1 MPVPNAIPERY
12 DSAPMAKVFKPLKN
26 ERFFE
31 KVANSIQREILLGNL
46 APGERLPSETELAKQ
61 FNVGRSAVR
70 EALKVLEL
78 TGLLYVK
85 RGHNGGTFVKPPDPA
100 DAFSAHTPIG
110 VAVTGWEQLMEARKL
125 IEVRTAELA
134 ASRADEEEVEGL
146 LESLARMRDVTT
158 TPARFIKEDVEFHLR
173 IAEAARNEVFLSVVA
188 SLRTAL
194 KNETNDLIALDGAVD
209 EILADHEV
217 ICGRIAGRDSAGAGK
232 AMGRHLQHM
241 EMQLTN
247 THQAVEA

>member
-1 MPVPNAIPERY
+1 M
-12 DSAPMAKVFKPLKN
+12 SKVFKPLKN

-61 FNVGRSAVR
+61 FNVGRSAIR

-100 DAFSAHTPIG
+100 DAFSAHAPIG

-134 ASRADEEEVEGL
+134 AARADDEEIEGL
-146 LESLARMRDVTT
+146 AESLQRIRQVVG

-173 IAEAARNEVFLSVVA
+173 IAEAAKNEVFLSMVA
-188 SLRTAL
+188 SVRTAL
-194 KNETNDLIALDGAVD
+194 KNETNHLIASEGAV
-209 EILADHEV
+209 EEVLSDHEA
-217 ICGRIAGRDSAGAGK
+217 IRECIAGRDPVGAAQ
-232 AMGRHLQHM
+232 AMGRHLHNM
-241 EMQLTN
+241 ETRLAEV
-247 THQAVEA
+247 HRVADA